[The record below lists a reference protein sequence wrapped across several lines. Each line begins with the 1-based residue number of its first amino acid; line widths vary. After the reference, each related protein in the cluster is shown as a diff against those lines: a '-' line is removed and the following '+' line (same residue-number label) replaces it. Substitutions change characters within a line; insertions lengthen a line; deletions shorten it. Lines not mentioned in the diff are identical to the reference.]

1 MRVYPFDGE
10 LWMHNGVDLS
20 SACGQAQVAPANG
33 VVARTVPALGNS
45 THGNQ
50 IFINLGIVDGSSWV
64 AVTNHLSDFNVTP
77 GQSVKQGDVIGWTG
91 QTGQV
96 TGCHVHF
103 EVWKDGNVVDPMSF
117 PAFTQ

>member
-1 MRVYPFDGE
+1 MD
-10 LWMHNGVDLS
+10 
-20 SACGQAQVAPANG
+20 
-33 VVARTVPALGNS
+33 
-45 THGNQ
+45 
-50 IFINLGIVDGSSWV
+50 
-64 AVTNHLSDFNVTP
+64 
-77 GQSVKQGDVIGWTG
+77 G